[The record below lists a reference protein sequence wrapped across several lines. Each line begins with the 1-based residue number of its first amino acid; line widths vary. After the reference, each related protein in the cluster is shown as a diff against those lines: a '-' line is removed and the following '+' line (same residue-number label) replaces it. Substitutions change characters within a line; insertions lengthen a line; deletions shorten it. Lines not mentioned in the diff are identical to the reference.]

1 MGKCFVSFIYAS
13 NETKR
18 TDPFADTMHTKQ
30 RVLETPHITKRLS
43 RFPPLNLLIYDH
55 PRLRAAKRRFKG
67 RGMDLCSELSR
78 LLFVRSASKRGT
90 RSHDSLARPEGGG
103 KISRREGEKKNA
115 FPVWS
120 SVNSVRR
127 ETTPFSYVTYQR
139 KRRPLSI
146 ANRHFS
152 TRLGF

>member
-1 MGKCFVSFIYAS
+1 MGKCFSFIHAS

-18 TDPFADTMHTKQ
+18 TDPFADTMNTKQ
-30 RVLETPHITKRLS
+30 RVLETPHIKKRLS

-55 PRLRAAKRRFKG
+55 PRFRAAKRRFKG

-127 ETTPFSYVTYQR
+127 ETTPCSYVTYQR